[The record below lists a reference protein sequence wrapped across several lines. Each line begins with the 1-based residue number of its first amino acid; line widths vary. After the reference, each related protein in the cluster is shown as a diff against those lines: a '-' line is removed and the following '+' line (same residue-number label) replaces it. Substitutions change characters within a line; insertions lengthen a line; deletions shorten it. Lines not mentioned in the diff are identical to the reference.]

1 MSKYLKLYL
10 YGVVILLLSGVLY
23 GGLLPSMVS
32 ANDTILVFI
41 GIAGALVWP
50 ALVVTFVY
58 RQFKKKFKN
67 A

>member
-1 MSKYLKLYL
+1 MWLRFYL
-10 YGVVILLLSGVLY
+10 YCVVLLLLSGILY
-23 GGLLPSMVS
+23 GGLLPNMVS
-32 ANDTILVFI
+32 SKDTVMVVL

-58 RQFKKKFKN
+58 RQIKKKIKH

>member
-1 MSKYLKLYL
+1 MWLRFYL
-10 YGVVILLLSGVLY
+10 YCVVLLILSGVLY
-23 GGLLPSMVS
+23 GGLLPNMVS
-32 ANDTILVFI
+32 SKDTVMVML

-58 RQFKKKFKN
+58 RQIKKKIKH

>member
-1 MSKYLKLYL
+1 MWLRFYL
-10 YGVVILLLSGVLY
+10 YCVVLLIMSGVLY
-23 GGLLPSMVS
+23 GGILPNLVSSKDTLLV
-32 ANDTILVFI
+32 LL

-58 RQFKKKFKN
+58 RQIKKKIKH

>member
-1 MSKYLKLYL
+1 MNKWLRLYV
-10 YGVVILLLSGVLY
+10 YGVIILVLSGILY
-23 GGLLPSMVS
+23 GGILPSMVS
-32 ANDTILVFI
+32 AQDTLLVI
-41 GIAGALVWP
+41 GGITGALVWP

>member
-1 MSKYLKLYL
+1 MNKYLKLYL

-23 GGLLPSMVS
+23 GGILPSMVS
-32 ANDTILVFI
+32 AKDTILVFI

-58 RQFKKKFKN
+58 RQIKKKIKHV
-67 A
+67 

>member
-1 MSKYLKLYL
+1 MWLRFYL
-10 YGVVILLLSGVLY
+10 YCVVLLLLSGVLY
-23 GGLLPSMVS
+23 GGLLPNMVS
-32 ANDTILVFI
+32 SKDTVMVLL

-58 RQFKKKFKN
+58 RQIKKKIKH

>member
-1 MSKYLKLYL
+1 MWLRFYL
-10 YGVVILLLSGVLY
+10 YCVVLLILSGVLY
-23 GGLLPSMVS
+23 GGILPNMVS
-32 ANDTILVFI
+32 SKDTVMVVL

-58 RQFKKKFKN
+58 RQIKKKIKH

>member
-1 MSKYLKLYL
+1 MNKYLKLYL

-32 ANDTILVFI
+32 AKDTVLVFI
-41 GIAGALVWP
+41 GVAGALVWP
-50 ALVVTFVY
+50 ALVATFVY

>member
-1 MSKYLKLYL
+1 MWLRFYL
-10 YGVVILLLSGVLY
+10 YCVVLLIISGVLY
-23 GGLLPSMVS
+23 GGILPNMVS
-32 ANDTILVFI
+32 SKDTVMVVL

-58 RQFKKKFKN
+58 RQIKKKIKH